1 MKHKKIIIISIAVI
15 VILILTFIFYKIIKK
30 LDVDTVLF
38 PNYEHY
44 TLDPNEGVTY
54 SYLDNY
60 DLITYKVIQLDFNE
74 SGEVDGLFYKI
85 NNKDN
90 KDNEYILLEKLPED
104 KSEKILEKWATQFID
119 NKLYIIRGWGNICEY
134 TLNKENIIKKEI
146 KLDTEKVSNDIII
159 VNSFI
164 KIDEE
169 YLYLKATNYTT
180 GERITMKC
188 DKDNLICD
196 INDYITNN

>member
-119 NKLYIIRGWGNICEY
+119 NKLYIIRGWGNIYEY